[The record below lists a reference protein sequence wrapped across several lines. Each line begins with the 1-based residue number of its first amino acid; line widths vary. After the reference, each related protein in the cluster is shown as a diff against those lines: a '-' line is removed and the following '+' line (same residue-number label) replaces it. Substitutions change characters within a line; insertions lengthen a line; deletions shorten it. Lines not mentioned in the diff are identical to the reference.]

1 MLATSYNTSLTNK
14 EFDKLSQFIYSECGI
29 KMPPAKKVML
39 EARLRKRLRELNLDS
54 FADYCDLIFSSTA
67 SNDEL
72 IHMID
77 VVTTNKTEFF
87 REPKQFSYMTDTAVP
102 ELISQY
108 GAGVKRKLRLWSA
121 GCSTGE
127 EPYTLAMVLQRLSDS
142 IPDFDYSILASD
154 ISTQVLEKALM
165 GIYPMD
171 RLEGLPA
178 EIKKKYF
185 LRSKD
190 KTKSLVR
197 IVPELRQK
205 VTFQRI
211 NFMDEDYGVKER
223 QDMIY
228 CRNVIIYFDK
238 KTQEQF
244 ISKLCNYLIAGGYLF
259 LGHSET
265 LFNMDLP
272 LIQIGASTYKRI

>member
-14 EFDKLSQFIYSECGI
+14 EFDRLSQFIYSECGI

-39 EARLRKRLRELNLDS
+39 EARLRKRLRELNLDT
-54 FADYCDLIFSSTA
+54 FADYCDLIFNSSA
-67 SNDEL
+67 SSDEL

-87 REPKQFSYMTDTAVP
+87 REPKQFSYMTDIAVP
-102 ELISQY
+102 EMISQY

-127 EPYTLAMVLQRLSDS
+127 EPYTLAMVLQRLSES

-154 ISTQVLEKALM
+154 ISTQVLEKALI

-171 RLEGLPA
+171 RLDGMPIEL
-178 EIKKKYF
+178 KKKFF
-185 LRSKD
+185 LKSKD

-197 IVPELRQK
+197 VVPELRQK
-205 VTFQRI
+205 VSFQRI
-211 NFMDEDYGVKER
+211 NFMDDDYSIRER

-244 ISKLCNYLIAGGYLF
+244 ISKLCNYLIPGGYLF

-272 LIQIGASTYKRI
+272 LVQIATSTYKRI